1 MLFLAGLIPWMI
13 VALCCW
19 VGYNLVR
26 QNGRI
31 LLRLQAIEQQLNQLR
46 LGIAPPPHPT
56 PAAAVPK
63 GLPVGSIA
71 PSFELADLRGH
82 QKKLSQW
89 SGQRILLLFFN
100 PQCGFCVR
108 LAPEIAALGGKTLM
122 PLLMPLVVST
132 GDMAENQ
139 KLVAEHRIQ
148 CPVLLQ
154 KQMEVAAQY
163 QVSGTPI
170 GYLVDEQGRIASEMA
185 VGADALLALARE
197 ANGAGASTTAE
208 HGNGAGHVAHKGNRD
223 MSSSSIKRD
232 GLAKGTKAPAFRLP
246 LLDGGEL
253 ELADYRGRPV
263 LLVFSDPGCGPCQE
277 LAPRLNQHY
286 SQNREIEVIMISR
299 GDREANRRKAAEHG
313 LRFPITLQKQWE
325 ISRLY
330 GMFATPIGYLID
342 ERGIIAADVATGA
355 EPILA
360 LLSNHAASS
369 KTMAATG

>member
-1 MLFLAGLIPWMI
+1 MPFWVPLIPWMI

-31 LLRLQAIEQQLNQLR
+31 LLRLQTLEQQLGQLR
-46 LGIAPPPHPT
+46 LGIPTAPQAA
-56 PAAAVPK
+56 PAAVVPK
-63 GLPVGSIA
+63 GLPVGSLA
-71 PSFELADLRGH
+71 PSFELADLRGQ

-89 SGQRILLLFFN
+89 SGRKILLIFFN

-108 LAPEIAALGGKTLM
+108 MAPEIAALLRKTLM
-122 PLLMPLVVST
+122 PLLVST
-132 GDMAENQ
+132 GDAAENQ
-139 KLVAEHRIQ
+139 KLVAEYGIQ

-163 QVSGTPI
+163 GVSGTPI

-185 VGADALLALARE
+185 VGAESLLALAKE
-197 ANGAGASTTAE
+197 ANGAGVSTRNG
-208 HGNGAGHVAHKGNRD
+208 HGNGAGHAVHKGNRD
-223 MSSSSIKRD
+223 LSSSAIKRD
-232 GLAKGTKAPAFRLP
+232 GLAKGTTAPAFRLP
-246 LLDGGEL
+246 LLEGGEL
-253 ELADYRGRPV
+253 ALADYRGRPV

-277 LAPRLNQHY
+277 LAPILNQHY
-286 SQNREIEVIMISR
+286 SQNRGIEVIMISR
-299 GDREANRRKAAEHG
+299 GDHEANRRKAEEHG
-313 LRFPITLQKQWE
+313 LRFPVALQKQWE

-342 ERGIIAADVATGA
+342 EQGIIAADVATGS

-360 LLSNHAASS
+360 LLSNHAAPS
-369 KTMAATG
+369 KTVAAS